1 MDVDELLRVLLD
13 DYLEDGA
20 LREYWTRPEYREAL
34 RGQAALERKIE
45 AAMGGP
51 FLEEYM
57 DAAHAVA
64 ELSRR
69 AYFQCSFR
77 LGAQLM
83 LLATRPRA

>member
-34 RGQAALERKIE
+34 REQAAL
-45 AAMGGP
+45 
-51 FLEEYM
+51 
-57 DAAHAVA
+57 

>member
-1 MDVDELLRVLLD
+1 MDELLLVLLD
-13 DYLEDGA
+13 DYLENKV
-20 LREYWTRPEYREAL
+20 LREYWARPEYREAVG
-34 RGQAALERKIE
+34 RQGALERRIE

-51 FLEEYM
+51 FLEEYLN
-57 DAAHAVA
+57 AAHDVE

>member
-1 MDVDELLRVLLD
+1 MDELLRVLLD
-13 DYLEDGA
+13 NYLEDGA
-20 LREYWTRPEYREAL
+20 LGEYWVRPEYREAL
-34 RGQAALERKIE
+34 REQAALERKIE

-51 FLEEYM
+51 FLEEYI

-83 LLATRPRA
+83 LLAARPRA